1 MPVIFEFKTF
11 VKLKFNLNN
20 LFTLAFTYTMNN
32 NQKLNCVVGKFTIF
46 YNNIRPVSAN
56 LGHLEILISELK
68 PSVIAL
74 IETWFKSENDDEQF
88 SLEGY
93 HQSFTSTRTQKRG
106 GGVAIYVTKDLEAE
120 LFHSDEYHE
129 SVSVKINGPKNKKK
143 ITVSCFYCEP
153 SRNKNNSLEHVEE
166 VLDKNGNGLQI
177 VCGDF
182 NTDLINE
189 NLGARVTFENMMN
202 SQGLDLVSLREPTRE
217 TATSSTCI
225 DDIYSNFPVQRSQI
239 LKTTFSDHYSLH
251 LDMNI
256 TLGLVEKFLS
266 LDPCKN

>member
-1 MPVIFEFKTF
+1 
-11 VKLKFNLNN
+11 
-20 LFTLAFTYTMNN
+20 MNN

-46 YNNIRPVSAN
+46 YNNIRSVSAN
-56 LGHLEILISELK
+56 LGHLEILVSELK
-68 PSVIAL
+68 PSVITL
-74 IETWFKSENDDEQF
+74 TETWFKSENDDELF

-93 HQSFTSTRTQKRG
+93 HQPFTSTRTQKRG

-120 LFHSDEYHE
+120 LFHPDEYHE
-129 SVSVKINGPKNKKK
+129 SVSVKINDPKNKKK

-153 SRNKNNSLEHVEE
+153 SRNKNTYLEHVEE

-182 NTDLINE
+182 NTDLLNE

-225 DDIYSNFPVQRSQI
+225 DAIYSNFSVQRSQI
-239 LKTTFSDHYSLH
+239 L
-251 LDMNI
+251 
-256 TLGLVEKFLS
+256 
-266 LDPCKN
+266 